1 MSKLIKCPACGQEI
15 AKGAK
20 CPHCGH
26 DSRNFFAKHK
36 ILTVLLA
43 LIVLGVIGSALGGGK
58 DEPKKVAENNST
70 ATSTKAEDTKKSED
84 TKKTY
89 KKGDTIELKGMCLT
103 VTDVKK
109 SAGSEFEKPKSGMEF
124 VIVTVKIENK
134 GKDTIAYNPLYFKVK
149 NSKGQINQQTF
160 TTIDQDTTLNSGD
173 LAKGGEVT
181 GTIAF
186 EEPKD
191 DKDLQLQF
199 QDDIFTKDSAIDIS
213 LQ

>member
-36 ILTVLLA
+36 IITVLLV
-43 LIVLGVIGSALGGGK
+43 LIVIGAIGSALGSRK
-58 DEPKKVAENNST
+58 DEPKKVAENNS
-70 ATSTKAEDTKKSED
+70 AAASAKETKTD

-89 KKGDTIELKGMCLT
+89 KKGDVIELKGMRLS
-103 VTDVKK
+103 VTDVQK
-109 SAGSEFEKPKSGMEF
+109 SNGTEFEKPKSGMEF

>member
-26 DSRNFFAKHK
+26 DSRSFFAKHK
-36 ILTVLLA
+36 IITVLLV
-43 LIVLGVIGSALGGGK
+43 LIVIGAIGSALGSGK
-58 DEPKKVAENNST
+58 DEPKKVAENNS
-70 ATSTKAEDTKKSED
+70 AAASAKETKTD

-89 KKGDTIELKGMCLT
+89 KKGDVIELKGMRLS
-103 VTDVKK
+103 VTDVQK
-109 SAGSEFEKPKSGMEF
+109 SNGTEFEKPKSGMEF

-149 NSKGQINQQTF
+149 NSKGQITDETF
-160 TTIDQDTTLNSGD
+160 STINKDTALNSGD
-173 LAKGGEVT
+173 LAANGEVT
-181 GTIAF
+181 GSIIF

-191 DKDLQLQF
+191 DKNLQLQF